1 MQSIAEDIW
10 VFDGDAV
17 PFLTVPFTT
26 RMTIIRLST
35 GELWV
40 HSPIK
45 LSEEVKIQV
54 EKLGVVKYLIAPNHL
69 HHLFFLDWKLYYP
82 DAVCYG
88 TDEVIKKR
96 ADIKFN
102 YSLNKE
108 QDWAWSIDIDQVLFT
123 GSSLMEECVF
133 FHKSSATLIVTDLVE
148 NFTGDDFNGCQ
159 RVIAKGVG
167 ILAPNGKMP
176 LDWRLSFMFSKS
188 RARNHISVI
197 YGWQPEV
204 VIMSHGVI
212 VDEGAGA
219 FLKRSFSWLI

>member
-1 MQSIAEDIW
+1 MQSIAENIW

-17 PFLTVPFTT
+17 SFFTLPFTT

-45 LSEEVKIQV
+45 LNEEVKSQIA
-54 EKLGVVKYLIAPNHL
+54 KLGVVKYIIAPNHL
-69 HHLFFLDWKLYYP
+69 HHLFLANWKLSYP
-82 DAVCYG
+82 DASYYG

-96 ADIKFN
+96 TDIKFN
-102 YSLNKE
+102 HSLNQE
-108 QDWAWSIDIDQVLFT
+108 QDWPWSIDIDQVLFT
-123 GSSLMEECVF
+123 GSPLMEECVF
-133 FHKSSATLIVTDLVE
+133 FHKSSTVLIVTDLIE
-148 NFTGDDFNGCQ
+148 NFTGDDFNCCQ
-159 RVIAKGVG
+159 RVIAKGAGV
-167 ILAPNGKMP
+167 IAPNGKMP

-188 RARNHISVI
+188 RARAHMSVI

-212 VDEGAGA
+212 IEQDAKA
-219 FLKRSFSWLI
+219 FLKRSFSWLV